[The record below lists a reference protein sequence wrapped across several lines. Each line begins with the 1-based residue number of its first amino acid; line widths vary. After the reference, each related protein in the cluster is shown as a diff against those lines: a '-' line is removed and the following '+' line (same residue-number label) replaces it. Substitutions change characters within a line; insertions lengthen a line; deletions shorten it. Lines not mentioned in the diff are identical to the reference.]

1 MILNIVSCWS
11 PPGAYCSRIRLG
23 RYLLQE
29 KGGIY
34 PCFYD
39 MLDAPLTRLSEG
51 KHFNPLRSANQ
62 EHQLLSASVHPA
74 FMPAGR
80 ERVAKDMTLNFRNR
94 FSPWGQ
100 NIIQLASSLVFF

>member
-34 PCFYD
+34 PYFYD

>member
-1 MILNIVSCWS
+1 M
-11 PPGAYCSRIRLG
+11 
-23 RYLLQE
+23 Q
-29 KGGIY
+29 
-34 PCFYD
+34 
-39 MLDAPLTRLSEG
+39 LSKG

-74 FMPAGR
+74 LVPAGR

-100 NIIQLASSLVFF
+100 NIIQLASSLLFFQFIQLMFLMWVVVHSL